1 MDYPSA
7 FGGWHSLISSGHLLT
22 VLGFCFFLCMFADS
36 LYENRAPV
44 SKTRG
49 VSRLNTR
56 LAFYTYE
63 IRKLAHMR
71 QRSLVLSRRGRLQT
85 PAAALARLET
95 TAAEYVFSAG
105 QCPPNVARSP
115 WAITPWPF

>member
-7 FGGWHSLISSGHLLT
+7 FGGWHSLASSGHLLT
-22 VLGFCFFLCMFADS
+22 VFSFIFFLLMLADS
-36 LYENRAPV
+36 FYENRAPI

-63 IRKLAHMR
+63 IRKLSHWR
-71 QRSLVLSRRGRLQT
+71 RRSLVLLRPENSPSV
-85 PAAALARLET
+85 PAALYGLET
-95 TAAEYVFSAG
+95 SSAEYVF
-105 QCPPNVARSP
+105 
-115 WAITPWPF
+115 TFKK

>member
-1 MDYPSA
+1 MDYPAA

-22 VLGFCFFLCMFADS
+22 VISFGFFLLMLADS
-36 LYENRAPV
+36 FYENRAPI

-63 IRKLAHMR
+63 IRKLAHWK
-71 QRSLVLSRRGRLQT
+71 QRSLILLRQPRNPSTAQILSD
-85 PAAALARLET
+85 LET
-95 TAAEYVFSAG
+95 TAAEYVFSIDSEGSLDKKPKAAKK
-105 QCPPNVARSP
+105 VK
-115 WAITPWPF
+115 

>member
-7 FGGWHSLISSGHLLT
+7 FGGWHSLASSGHLLT
-22 VLGFCFFLCMFADS
+22 VFSFIFFLLMLADS
-36 LYENRAPV
+36 FYENRAPI

-63 IRKLAHMR
+63 IRKLAHWR
-71 QRSLVLSRRGRLQT
+71 QRSLVLLRPKAT
-85 PAAALARLET
+85 PSVASTLYGLET
-95 TAAEYVFSAG
+95 SSAEYVFTFR
-105 QCPPNVARSP
+105 N
-115 WAITPWPF
+115 